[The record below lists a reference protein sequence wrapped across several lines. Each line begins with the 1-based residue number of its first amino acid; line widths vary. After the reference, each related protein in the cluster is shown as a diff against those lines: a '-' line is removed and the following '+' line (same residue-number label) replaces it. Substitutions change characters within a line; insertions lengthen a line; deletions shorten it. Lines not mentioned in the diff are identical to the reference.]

1 MRYGQVDDIVMHKI
15 AADVE
20 NDEFLGPIYRTNP
33 EEIIQAATTEYGMY
47 KERER
52 ENRENVSGE
61 H

>member
-1 MRYGQVDDIVMHKI
+1 MDDVVMHKI

-20 NDEFLGPIYRTNP
+20 NDEFLGPVYRAHP

-52 ENRENVSGE
+52 ENREDVSGE